1 MTFSD
6 APNCGVTYDPYSDN
20 SRGAIYNHNIL
31 IMDTLSVITLGVVV
45 LSVVAPEMTRV
56 TP

>member
-6 APNCGVTYDPYSDN
+6 APSCGVTYDPYSDN
-20 SRGAIYNHNIL
+20 SRGAIYNRNIF
-31 IMDTLSVITLGVVV
+31 IMDTLSGITLGVVV
-45 LSVVAPEMTRV
+45 LSVVAPEMPLV